1 MQAQKLV
8 VFDDKDQ
15 WLHAVIHIG
24 KTNEGLEVSLA
35 RGTGWTI
42 TEAAQKAPRERGFA
56 RARAIGAL
64 EQGRKDLRAQA
75 VKHDQRRVVPSG
87 RNLSSPPCFF
97 QMMDAFTLLSFVV
110 TFLVGATAGAWVNS
124 LTNSYVL
131 RSPSPSSTDQGDV
144 AAR

>member
-64 EQGRKDLRAQA
+64 EQGRKDSRAQA

-87 RNLSSPPCFF
+87 RNLFLAALF
-97 QMMDAFTLLSFVV
+97 LSDDGRVHV
-110 TFLVGATAGAWVNS
+110 AQLRRYLSRWRDRRRVGKQPDEQ
-124 LTNSYVL
+124 L
-131 RSPSPSSTDQGDV
+131 RSSIAKPFFD
-144 AAR
+144 